1 MAFREYIIGE
11 VAQDR
16 VDGLITRRQ
25 ALGRLGRLG
34 LSVAAASS
42 VLAACGDDGDDAA
55 TSTTAGADSSS
66 TTSSTSTASTAPAEE
81 VAAEAVELD
90 GPRGTLLGAYASA
103 EEPTANVL
111 VIHENR
117 GMTDHFPDVVARLA
131 QDGYAAL
138 VVDLLSPEGTASLP
152 EGEAPARLATAPAE
166 DLVADLQAG
175 IDELDRRAPG
185 LKVGVVGFCFGGG
198 MTWSLLAAGEDRL
211 AAAAPF
217 YGPFPA
223 GADLSGTDAA
233 VLAVYAGLDTRVNA
247 SQADAVAALEAAGLE
262 HEVRTFEDADHA
274 FFNDTGPRYD
284 AEAAADAYEALLA
297 WFGQHLS

>member
-16 VDGLITRRQ
+16 ADGLISRRQ

-42 VLAACGDDGDDAA
+42 LLAACGDDGEGD
-55 TSTTAGADSSS
+55 GEADRSS
-66 TTSSTSTASTAPAEE
+66 TTSTTSTAPTSGTSAPAD
-81 VAAEAVELD
+81 VSAESIELD
-90 GPRGTLLGAYASA
+90 GPRGPLLGAYATA

-152 EGEAPARLATAPAE
+152 EGEAPARLATAPVE

-211 AAAAPF
+211 AAAVPF

-223 GADLSGTDAA
+223 GADLSGADAA

-262 HEVRTFEDADHA
+262 HEVRTFEGADHA

-284 AEAAADAYEALLA
+284 AAAAADAYEALLA
-297 WFGQHLS
+297 WFGQHLG